1 MAEISPT
8 VASFRQRLTRHQ
20 LILAILAVLS
30 VTIWSAWQTGFNPIK
45 VLYGVPNFLDLL
57 SRMLPPD
64 LSVLPR
70 LMGPMFETLQ
80 MAFLGTTIPIF
91 IAMPLAFLSAVNV
104 TPHPVISA
112 CTRIIISAFR
122 TVPELIWALIL
133 VSAVGL
139 GPFAGVLALTFHSI
153 GGLGKFFYE
162 AMESCDPGTVEA
174 LEALGANRLKVIWY
188 GVLPH
193 SIPVMLSSALFYWEY
208 NNRAS
213 TVLGLVGAGG
223 IGLALTHAM
232 SDFRYPEVMT
242 CLIIIVLILV
252 CIDRLS
258 AFLREK
264 II

>member
-1 MAEISPT
+1 MAENVLKKVT
-8 VASFRQRLTRHQ
+8 FRQYFIQHQ
-20 LILAILAVLS
+20 LIFFILVILS
-30 VTIWSAWQTGFNPIK
+30 LTIWSAWQTGFNPIK
-45 VLYGVPNFLDLL
+45 ILQGVPNFLDLL
-57 SRMLPPD
+57 GRMLPPD
-64 LSVLPR
+64 LTVLPR
-70 LMGPMFETLQ
+70 LIGPMFETLQ
-80 MAFLGTTIPIF
+80 MAFLGTTIPMF
-91 IAMPLAFLSAVNV
+91 IALPLAFLSAVNV
-104 TPHPVISA
+104 TPHPVISV
-112 CTRIIISAFR
+112 CTRIILSAFR

-133 VSAVGL
+133 VSAIGL

-162 AMESCDPGTVEA
+162 AMESCDPGTIEA
-174 LEALGANRLKVIWY
+174 LEALGSNRLKVIWY

-232 SDFRYPEVMT
+232 SDFRYREVMT
-242 CLIIIVLILV
+242 CLIIIVVILV